1 MIRATRKVAANI
13 FLKALPHV
21 RFGDAGNRLNT
32 EIAIMVQIKHALVGA
47 TLMLLPTL
55 ALGEDAAQPARP
67 EDAARDLIA
76 AQDKTGEMKQMGEL
90 IAKQIQSQLANSDPA
105 SAQSAG
111 AFMRTMMSPDSA
123 PMKKFLDQIEAV
135 QLKIYATDLT
145 PDEMKQVAAFWRS
158 DVYKK
163 FEAANLKVLAAST
176 AAMAEFQRG
185 VQLAAYENL
194 TKEQPKKAVP
204 WNSLCWH
211 LVTTGGDL
219 NRALD
224 ACNTAIKLDP
234 RFANAL
240 DSRGLVYLKLGDYQ
254 HALADYDGALKLCP
268 RMAGAAYGRGISKMK
283 LGDFAAGSEDII
295 QGKTAN
301 PSLVAQFASYGIK

>member
-1 MIRATRKVAANI
+1 MIRATRKGGRKHFSEGI
-13 FLKALPHV
+13 ALRPV
-21 RFGDAGNRLNT
+21 DGAGNRLK
-32 EIAIMVQIKHALVGA
+32 ERIAMMVQIKHALICA

-55 ALGEDAAQPARP
+55 ALAEDSAQPPSP

-76 AQDKTGEMKQMGEL
+76 AQDKAGEMKQMGEL
-90 IAKQIQSQLANSDPA
+90 IAKQVQGQLANSDQA
-105 SAQSAG
+105 SAKSAG
-111 AFMRTMMSPDSA
+111 AFMRTMMSPDSP

-135 QLKIYATDLT
+135 QLKIYSADLT

-158 DVYKK
+158 DAHKK
-163 FEAANLKVLAAST
+163 FEAVNFKVLAASS
-176 AAMAEFQRG
+176 AAIAEFQRG
-185 VQLAAYENL
+185 MQLAAYENL
-194 TKEQPKKAVP
+194 TKEQPKNPVP

-219 NRALD
+219 NSALE
-224 ACNTAIKLDP
+224 ACNTAIKLNP

-254 HALADYDGALKLCP
+254 HALADYDTALKLCP

>member
-1 MIRATRKVAANI
+1 MRGALPASSFPAGQALNEEIATMIQIRHALIVAALVI
-13 FLKALPHV
+13 LPAAA
-21 RFGDAGNRLNT
+21 FA
-32 EIAIMVQIKHALVGA
+32 
-47 TLMLLPTL
+47 
-55 ALGEDAAQPARP
+55 EDAAQPVPP
-67 EDAARDLIA
+67 ESAAHDLIA
-76 AQDKTGEMKQMGEL
+76 AQDKAGEMRQVSELLAKQM
-90 IAKQIQSQLANSDPA
+90 QDQLANSDPA
-105 SAQSAG
+105 SAKSAG
-111 AFMRTMMSPDSA
+111 AFMRTMLSPDSP

-135 QLKIYATDLT
+135 QLKIYAADLT

-163 FEAANLKVLAAST
+163 FDVANFKVLAASSAIIT
-176 AAMAEFQRG
+176 EFQRG
-185 VQLAAYENL
+185 VQLAVYENL
-194 TKEQPKKAVP
+194 TKEQPKNAVP
-204 WNSLCWH
+204 WNGLCWH

-219 NRALD
+219 NRALE
-224 ACNTAIKLDP
+224 ACNTAIKLNP

-254 HALADYDGALKLCP
+254 HALADYDAALKLCP